1 MELRHT
7 RQSCQSFWLACAL
20 ALVSASL
27 ISSGCGLLD
36 SGTDS
41 FVIRVD
47 SISAPDAVAPADTL
61 TARFFGGIGPDLCSR
76 LVRVEKR
83 SEPGVLEVR
92 FHGERD
98 EDGGDCLQL
107 ARFLDHEEEILPP
120 LEDPFT
126 IRVLQPDGAP
136 LERVVRIQ

>member
-1 MELRHT
+1 MGAQRWGVFLL
-7 RQSCQSFWLACAL
+7 SLAGL
-20 ALVSASL
+20 
-27 ISSGCGLLD
+27 GCGLLD

-47 SISAPDAVAPADTL
+47 SISAPAAIAPADTL
-61 TARFFGGIGPDLCSR
+61 TVRFFGGIGPDLCSR

-98 EDGGDCLQL
+98 EGGGDCLQMVSL
-107 ARFLDHEEEILPP
+107 LDHEEKILPP
-120 LEDPFT
+120 LVDPFI
-126 IRVLQPDGAP
+126 IRVLQPEGAP
-136 LERVVRIQ
+136 LERVVGVQ